1 MLRTTINIPNEV
13 LKEAEELYNTTNRSN
28 AVENALKDAIR
39 FKKLQ
44 MLMDLKTK
52 LDFDEKAAENLR
64 RAEIDETNNG

>member
-1 MLRTTINIPNEV
+1 LRTTINISDEV
-13 LKEAEELYNTTNRSN
+13 LKETEELYNPGNRSN

-39 FKKLQ
+39 LKKIQL
-44 MLMDLKTK
+44 LMDLKTK